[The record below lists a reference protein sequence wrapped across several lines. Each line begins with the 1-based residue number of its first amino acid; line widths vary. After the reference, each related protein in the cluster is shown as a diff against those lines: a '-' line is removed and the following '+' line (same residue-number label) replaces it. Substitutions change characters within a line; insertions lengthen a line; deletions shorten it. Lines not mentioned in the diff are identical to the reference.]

1 MPNRNEERH
10 VSTKNM
16 LVVSFEKGKQDWKRG
31 GDRRGSRNGGK
42 GMGEHKGFPPPAKPT
57 VTVEC
62 QNRKLS
68 TSFEPLLRQDTS
80 MFLRT
85 KWI

>member
-16 LVVSFEKGKQDWKRG
+16 LMVGFEKEKQDWKRG
-31 GDRRGSRNGGK
+31 GRGGGGA
-42 GMGEHKGFPPPAKPT
+42 GMGGAHKGFPPPPAKPT

-68 TSFEPLLRQDTS
+68 TSFEPLL
-80 MFLRT
+80 
-85 KWI
+85 